1 MQCFHILEKLLKS
14 MTGLQNQLNSEHLY
28 WFLEKRT
35 IMLLGQIALRNTSY
49 LSLLYF
55 FFLLVKGGEI
65 VTALNCVKN
74 LPILSFMLHFEV
86 SC

>member
-1 MQCFHILEKLLKS
+1 
-14 MTGLQNQLNSEHLY
+14 
-28 WFLEKRT
+28 
-35 IMLLGQIALRNTSY
+35 MLLGQIALRNTSY